1 MRCAHGL
8 FALILVG
15 TAPVIALADAAPGT
29 PEQIVAHHMVA
40 AASGDVDALIADYA
54 DTAVVFTPGGETRG
68 KAALR
73 KMFDGIFG
81 GPPGSRAPLEVRQKN
96 FTREIGYIVWVQN
109 EGKPE
114 ELRGSDT
121 FLVRKGKIVVQTV
134 MLVPMHPPA
143 Q

>member
-15 TAPVIALADAAPGT
+15 ATPIIALGDAAPGT

-40 AASGDVDALIADYA
+40 AASGDVDALVADYA

-68 KAALR
+68 KAALH
-73 KMFDGIFG
+73 KMFAGIFG
-81 GPPGSRAPLEVRQKN
+81 GPPGSRAPLDVRQKN
-96 FTREIGYIVWVQN
+96 FTKEIGYIVWVQN

-121 FLVRKGKIVVQTV
+121 FLVRKGKIVTQTV
-134 MLVPMHPPA
+134 MLVPMHAPA
-143 Q
+143 K

>member
-8 FALILVG
+8 FALVLVG
-15 TAPVIALADAAPGT
+15 TAPIIALADAAPGT
-29 PEQIVAHHMVA
+29 PEQIVAHHMAA

-54 DTAVVFTPGGETRG
+54 DSAVVITPSGETRG
-68 KAALR
+68 TAELR
-73 KMFDGIFG
+73 KMFAGIFG
-81 GPPGSRAPLEVRQKN
+81 GPPGSRAPLEVRQQS
-96 FTREIGYIVWVQN
+96 FTHEIGYIVWVQN

-121 FLVRKGKIVVQTV
+121 FLVRNGKIVVQTV

-143 Q
+143 K